1 MVNNMAFTI
10 MAQMEKPGPSMFY
23 EVEFRHLLQ
32 MHMNQLQTQ
41 RVFRKKLLP
50 EKLYQYEGDFDG
62 FLLDEGYTLEMCWL
76 MQRVNGMTNSSQF
89 GKALRDPYSREPKA
103 YYLEPH
109 PEAIAELQQYY
120 ISLRR

>member
-62 FLLDEGYTLEMCWL
+62 FLLDEGYTL
-76 MQRVNGMTNSSQF
+76 R
-89 GKALRDPYSREPKA
+89 
-103 YYLEPH
+103 
-109 PEAIAELQQYY
+109 
-120 ISLRR
+120 